1 MPEDNSGSL
10 VGETG
15 RPQEEAGYFQV
26 YTGNGKGKTTAAFG
40 LALRAAMAGRRV
52 YIAQFV
58 KSMEYHE
65 AKCPLFVPNIEVH
78 QFGTGCIFSRAP
90 DENDI
95 ACAEAGL
102 ETAAAIL
109 SSGKYGLVIL
119 DELNVALHLGLLQFS
134 DVEKAIRGRA
144 RHVEV
149 VATGRYAPQ
158 PLLDMADLVT
168 EMREIRHYYE
178 KGVPA
183 RDGIE
188 R

>member
-1 MPEDNSGSL
+1 
-10 VGETG
+10 
-15 RPQEEAGYFQV
+15 
-26 YTGNGKGKTTAAFG
+26 
-40 LALRAAMAGRRV
+40 
-52 YIAQFV
+52 
-58 KSMEYHE
+58 
-65 AKCPLFVPNIEVH
+65 
-78 QFGTGCIFSRAP
+78 
-90 DENDI
+90 
-95 ACAEAGL
+95 
-102 ETAAAIL
+102 
-109 SSGKYGLVIL
+109 L